1 MVSHFDKI
9 DAAMISKGFTLSCPN
24 EELDVIEEQVHP
36 HARLLASRVDMKTLL
51 TRPVNQESSA
61 DV

>member
-1 MVSHFDKI
+1 MVSHFDEI
-9 DAAMISKGFTLSCPN
+9 DAAMITKGFTTGRPDK
-24 EELDVIEEQVHP
+24 ELYAIEEQVRP